1 MLIVKVSVF
10 KCRPVAA
17 TDVPWKP
24 VLPSSSSPHSSF
36 TAAAAQ
42 FSDVDTANVAKYPS
56 KDASYSVKDASYSVK
71 DASYSVK
78 DDSYSVKDASYSVKD
93 ASYPI
98 KDVSYPVNDASY
110 PSVHVDN
117 SYPSKDDSSQGSSR
131 PPYDETF
138 VYYED
143 AVETPGPDSQGI
155 LYLYI

>member
-10 KCRPVAA
+10 KCRPAAA

-36 TAAAAQ
+36 TAAAVQ
-42 FSDVDTANVAKYPS
+42 FSDVDTANVAQYPA
-56 KDASYSVKDASYSVK
+56 KDASYSV
-71 DASYSVK
+71 
-78 DDSYSVKDASYSVKD
+78 
-93 ASYPI
+93 

-110 PSVHVDN
+110 PSVHVDT

-143 AVETPGPDSQGI
+143 AVEAPGPDSQGN
-155 LYLYI
+155 LCLYIYICSAPWCIKNQLVCSRIGFC